1 MIKDRIIELLQG
13 TDRDGM
19 NNLIKCMDE
28 NGFFTAPCSGQYHL
42 CKEGGLAEH
51 SLNVYNIM
59 TNFTFA
65 VYGENMDATKNGYDF
80 LNSVI
85 ITSLLHDLGKMG
97 QFGKSNY
104 VPNMIKDRKTKELV
118 QSEKKPFE
126 TNKELLSIPHEI
138 RSIQIAT
145 QFIQLIEEENFAILY
160 HNGMYSDLK
169 YQLNGKERPLQMLLH
184 FADMWA
190 SRVIEREEA

>member
-1 MIKDRIIELLQG
+1 MIEDEIITLLKS
-13 TDRDGM
+13 TDREGM
-19 NNLIKCMDE
+19 NELIRYMDE
-28 NGFFTAPCSGQYHL
+28 NGFFNAPCSGQYHL

-51 SLNVYNIM
+51 SLNVYKAM

-65 VYGENMDATKNGYDF
+65 VYGENMDATENGYNF

-97 QFGKSNY
+97 QFGKPNY
-104 VPNMIKDRKTKELV
+104 IPNMIKDRKTKELV

-126 TNKELLSIPHEI
+126 TNKELLAVPHEI

-145 QFIQLIEEENFAILY
+145 QYIQLTEEENFAILY

-184 FADMWA
+184 FADLWC
-190 SRVIEREEA
+190 SRTESKEV